1 MTYLYAGAILWIDL
15 TTGTTSIRST
25 LDYAEKFIGG
35 RGINARIM
43 YDTIGP
49 DTDPLGPDNVIVFGT
64 GPLSGTAYP
73 GCSRADVM
81 SKSPVTGLLGDANIG
96 GDWAAELKY
105 AGYDHVVLT
114 GRSEHPVYLRIRND
128 LVELRDAGELWGQTT
143 YETRRLIQEEL
154 DDPEAKVLSIGPAGE
169 NLVSFATIHGSV
181 GNAAART
188 GMGAVL
194 GSKNVKALV
203 VRGTKGIAV
212 ADPEAFLE
220 ACKAAHDQVKGA
232 DYYEEVHTIGV
243 TNAEYAYV
251 LSGIEAGGDGHE
263 GLDFDPEGKTDYNAF
278 WNKHGYKRT
287 GCMGCPVHCMENYN
301 VPGVGATVISCE
313 LYTQLTWEVQNADM
327 LLWYALIRQCQ
338 EMGIDNTSMALTIQW
353 LMELH
358 ALGIID
364 ANLTDGIAME
374 WGSKEAITAIMDRTI
389 ANEGFGAV
397 LARGMKA
404 TAEYFDARVPEERRG
419 GRSTYW
425 YAMQVNNNPM
435 YGINPRLTSMS
446 LSYAIGRRSDCIQDL
461 DMHQFDSVTAPV
473 YPGWSEEDR
482 AHAVEH
488 ERELAYELTGKERAG
503 DPDTTEGKA
512 DIVHD
517 MGIQTGIADMA
528 GSCKWHTKWLFLY
541 LMPEH
546 YADALSAGLGR
557 TVTPED
563 VEQASLR
570 VRNVERAIEVKMGR
584 RRENDTIPEKEFS
597 KPVSRG
603 HMKGKHGLSREDLE
617 RMKDEYY
624 TLRGWDLRTGVPRH
638 QTLVDCGLKD
648 IADDLAEL
656 GLGLEPFELDG
667 GGTVWSAGEEEPVP
681 SAHQRPRPGT

>member
-1 MTYLYAGAILWIDL
+1 MTYLYGGKILVVDL
-15 TTGTTSIRST
+15 TTGRISTKPT
-25 LDYAEKFIGG
+25 LDYAQDFIGG
-35 RGINARIM
+35 RGINARLL
-43 YDTIGP
+43 YDAIGP
-49 DTDPLGPDNVIVFGT
+49 DTDPLGPENVIAFGT

-73 GCSRADVM
+73 GCSRTDVM
-81 SKSPVTGLLGDANIG
+81 SKSPVTGLLGNANIG

-105 AGYDHVVLT
+105 AGWDHVVLT
-114 GRSEHPVYLRIRND
+114 GKAEHPVYVRIRND
-128 LVELRDAGELWGQTT
+128 VVELRDARELWGETT

-154 DDPEAKVLSIGPAGE
+154 DDPEAKILSIGPAGE
-169 NLVSFATIHGSV
+169 NLVSFATVHSSV

-194 GSKNVKALV
+194 GSKNVKALA
-203 VRGTKGIAV
+203 VRGTKGVAV

-220 ACKAAHDQVKGA
+220 ACKAAHEQVKGA
-232 DYYEEVHTIGV
+232 DYYDEVHTLGV
-243 TNAEYAYV
+243 TQAEYAYV
-251 LSGIEAGGDGHE
+251 LSGIEAGGDGH
-263 GLDFDPEGKTDYNAF
+263 GGIDFDPDGRTDYKAF

-313 LYTQLTWEVQNADM
+313 LYTQLTWEVQNDDM
-327 LLWYALIRQCQ
+327 LLWYTLIRQCQ

-358 ALGIID
+358 DLGVID
-364 ANLTDGIAME
+364 ASHTDGIPMV

-389 ANEGFGAV
+389 AGEGIGAV

-404 TAEYFDARVPEERRG
+404 TAEYFDDRIPSARRNG
-419 GRSTYW
+419 KSTYW

-446 LSYAIGRRSDCIQDL
+446 LSYSIGRRSDCIQDL
-461 DMHQFDSVTAPV
+461 DMHQFDTVTAPV
-473 YPGWSEEDR
+473 YPGWSKEDR

-488 ERELAYELTGKERAG
+488 EFELARELTGKERAG
-503 DPDTTEGKA
+503 DPSTTEGKA

-517 MGIQTGIADMA
+517 MGVHTGISDMA

-546 YADALSAGLGR
+546 YAAALSAGLGR
-557 TVTPED
+557 AVSPKSLE
-563 VEQASLR
+563 EASLR
-570 VRNVERAIEVKMGR
+570 IRNVERAIEVKMGR

-603 HMKGKHGLSREDLE
+603 SMKGMYGVSRDDLE

-624 TLRGWDLRTGVPRH
+624 GLRGWDLKTGMPLH
-638 QTLVDCGLKD
+638 QTLVDCGLDD
-648 IADDLAEL
+648 IARDLATL
-656 GLGLEPFELDG
+656 GLDPERLELQGHDAPGQGVEEAQAP
-667 GGTVWSAGEEEPVP
+667 AG
-681 SAHQRPRPGT
+681 SLPRQEA